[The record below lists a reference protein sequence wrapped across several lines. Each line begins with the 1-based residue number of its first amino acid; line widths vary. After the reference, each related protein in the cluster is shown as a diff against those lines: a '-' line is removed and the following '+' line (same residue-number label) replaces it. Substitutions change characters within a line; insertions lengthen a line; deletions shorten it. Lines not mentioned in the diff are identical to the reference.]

1 MTAPF
6 VIFDFDGVIAD
17 TERLHLAALQD
28 VLLPRGVTLD
38 VEEYEAGY
46 LGSTDHD
53 LLIALAKD
61 RSLTWSSIEI
71 EAIVKDK
78 GIVFEELRTR
88 GSVIFPSAIRCIDR
102 LVDLGATMAI
112 ASGAFRYEIE
122 AILDTADLR
131 RHFPV
136 IVGSGEYSEGKPSPA
151 PFLEAAR
158 RIGLA
163 ASAAVAI
170 EDTSW
175 GLTSARAAGCAT
187 IAITHT
193 YPRAALTA
201 DIVIDSLD
209 EVDAALLTS
218 ALSARSVRT

>member
-17 TERLHLAALQD
+17 TERLHLEALQH
-28 VLLPRGVTLD
+28 VLSPRGVELRL
-38 VEEYEAGY
+38 EEYESGY

-53 LLIALAKD
+53 LLIALAND
-61 RSLTWSSIEI
+61 RSLNWSPLEI
-71 EAIVKDK
+71 ESIVKDK
-78 GIVFEELRTR
+78 GLVFDDLLKR
-88 GSVIFPSAIRCIDR
+88 GSVVFPSAILLIRR
-102 LVDLGATMAI
+102 LTDLGATLAI

-131 RHFPV
+131 RAFPV
-136 IVGSGEYSEGKPSPA
+136 IVGSGDYSAGKPSPA
-151 PFLEAAR
+151 PFVEAAR
-158 RIGLA
+158 RVGV
-163 ASAAVAI
+163 SATTAVAI

-187 IAITHT
+187 IAVTHT
-193 YPRAALTA
+193 YPRSALVA

-209 EVDAALLTS
+209 EVDAALLS
-218 ALSARSVRT
+218 RALALNL